1 MDENKA
7 LISCEHNEN
16 NGCNQRKSL
25 TFGNVYPSRIP
36 SNHLGGSRYV
46 IVYRYCLH

>member
-1 MDENKA
+1 MNENKV
-7 LISCEHNEN
+7 LVSCEYSDN
-16 NGCNQRKSL
+16 NGRNQRNSL

-36 SNHLGGSRYV
+36 PNHLGGSRYV